1 MTVGCLK
8 MQKLFGNSSLL
19 FLKYSVGATEPKFKV
34 LDQIPFE
41 KKVAAKY
48 DFSVF
53 WAIQRPKKF
62 FLTIFQKSWTK
73 IDSRFGKSA
82 QNYLGQSITS
92 NNWRFFRD
100 SDISKIMFFRGCKIS
115 NFRCPEK

>member
-1 MTVGCLK
+1 MPYWYIFKYFEQPTTLGCLK

-62 FLTIFQKSWTK
+62 FFCDFQKSWTK
-73 IDSRFGKSA
+73 MDRKFGKSTR
-82 QNYLGQSITS
+82 N
-92 NNWRFFRD
+92 
-100 SDISKIMFFRGCKIS
+100 
-115 NFRCPEK
+115 